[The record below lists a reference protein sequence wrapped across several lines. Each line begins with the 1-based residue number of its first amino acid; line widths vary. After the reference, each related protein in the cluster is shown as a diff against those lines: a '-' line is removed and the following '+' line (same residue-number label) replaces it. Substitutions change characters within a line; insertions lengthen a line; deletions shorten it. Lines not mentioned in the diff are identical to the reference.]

1 VVTLRMNRPLTSLA
15 LAAVAGLG
23 LSCGGGAARSTVD
36 RLRASIEPP
45 PPPPAPI
52 PEMLDYAASLG
63 VNVADMK
70 KLPEGVLYDDVS
82 AGGDSAT
89 AVTGDSVE
97 IRYEGW
103 LPNGTKVDSGTAALR
118 LGGGGML
125 QGVELAVP
133 GMRAG
138 AKRKL
143 VLPPGLGYGADGTET
158 VPPNSVLVY
167 DVELR
172 RIIR

>member
-1 VVTLRMNRPLTSLA
+1 MQRPLACLA

-23 LSCGGGAARSTVD
+23 LSCRGGTARSTVD
-36 RLRASIEPP
+36 RLRASIEPSP
-45 PPPPAPI
+45 PPPDTI

-82 AGGDSAT
+82 AGGDSVT

-97 IRYEGW
+97 IRYDGW
-103 LPNGTKVDSGTAALR
+103 LPSGRKGHSGTAALR

-133 GMRAG
+133 GMRTG
-138 AKRKL
+138 GKRKL
-143 VLPPGLGYGADGTET
+143 VLRPGLGYGADGTET